1 MRVLTARCDGR
12 ISKAT
17 KNKNKSG
24 SHMGHSSFHRPA
36 GGFDFIALRHRGG
49 AVEIVYDDG
58 AAHRRVWRVQ
68 KGANEQHLSAAL
80 AHAGRQV
87 KVVPALYAELRK
99 RSIAIEAVA
108 G

>member
-1 MRVLTARCDGR
+1 MV
-12 ISKAT
+12 
-17 KNKNKSG
+17 
-24 SHMGHSSFHRPA
+24 HSSILRPV

-58 AAHRRVWRVQ
+58 VARRRVWRVQ
-68 KGANEQHLSAAL
+68 AGADERNLSAAL